1 MNVPDAPIDR
11 VPCRIRTV
19 SLSSQLAC
27 RFTAK
32 VAQPR
37 RFARVRVPNPFDVAS
52 AAIAG
57 SVTPR

>member
-1 MNVPDAPIDR
+1 MNVPDAPNDQIRGRARSEGLPDR
-11 VPCRIRTV
+11 
-19 SLSSQLAC
+19 LAHC
-27 RFTAK
+27 FAAK

-37 RFARVRVPNPFDVAS
+37 HFAGARVPNPFDVAS

>member
-27 RFTAK
+27 RFAAK
-32 VAQPR
+32 MAQPR
-37 RFARVRVPNPFDVAS
+37 RFVGARLPSSVGVAS
-52 AAIAG
+52 AVLAG
-57 SVTPR
+57 SVTLR